1 MSLATRCPACSTT
14 FKVVQ
19 DQLKISEGWVRCG
32 HCQEVFNA
40 LHSLFDLHP
49 PVPEQPPETPLRQRP
64 APFTDVDLTEPT
76 VVMSASPVA
85 AAGPEDIPLTTGAP
99 PQTEVTWDFASAR
112 PIPTEEPLPVPE
124 VTVEDEAETL
134 TPPLQF
140 AGIAQEPPAQGAFVT
155 TDEPL
160 AAPTAV
166 AATAA
171 ATLPENARY
180 EDTSPSMFAEQ
191 DGQAT
196 SEGDVPAAQT
206 KRRRSKRR
214 ERSRA
219 EAATPRNSTLKD
231 PDDPRTR
238 RRKRRRKPE
247 FMRSVERAA
256 HWERPGVR
264 AVLGTA
270 TAALSLLLMLQVMV
284 HWRDELSAK
293 WPFTAPALQA
303 SCQLLGCK
311 ISPPRALERIVLDQS
326 QMTRTAYADTL
337 RFTADLHNTASHSV
351 RLPALELLFS
361 DSNGQTLVRK
371 VILPEELKTA
381 PTAIG
386 PDGVW
391 RVDTLLKVGSLKV
404 AGFSTELFYP

>member
-64 APFTDVDLTEPT
+64 APFTDVDLTEP
-76 VVMSASPVA
+76 SPTMAVTSYA
-85 AAGPEDIPLTTGAP
+85 PPDPEGATLTTGAP
-99 PQTEVTWDFASAR
+99 PQTEVTWDFESAR
-112 PIPTEEPLPVPE
+112 PIPTDEPLPVPE
-124 VTVEDEAETL
+124 VTVEDESETL

-140 AGIAQEPPAQGAFVT
+140 AGIAQEAPVQASDALHDEALKPPT
-155 TDEPL
+155 M
-160 AAPTAV
+160 
-166 AATAA
+166 AA
-171 ATLPENARY
+171 AAQAEDARY
-180 EDTSPSMFAEQ
+180 EDTAPSVFAEQ
-191 DGQAT
+191 DAT
-196 SEGDVPAAQT
+196 NAVHDDDAVTPAP
-206 KRRRSKRR
+206 KRRRTKRR

-219 EAATPRNSTLKD
+219 DGATPRHSTLKE
-231 PDDPRTR
+231 PDETHTR

-264 AVLGTA
+264 AVLGAA
-270 TAALSLLLMLQVMV
+270 TASLSLLLLLQIMV
-284 HWRDELSAK
+284 HWRDDLSAR
-293 WPFTAPALQA
+293 WPITASALQL
-303 SCQLLGCK
+303 SCEVLGCK
-311 ISPPRALERIVLDQS
+311 ISAPRALDRIVLDQS
-326 QMTRTAYADTL
+326 QLTRTPYPDTL
-337 RFTADLHNTASHSV
+337 RFTADLHNIARHAV
-351 RLPALELLFS
+351 RPPALELLIS
-361 DSNGQTLVRK
+361 DSQGQTLVRR
-371 VILPEELKTA
+371 VILPEELQPIPA
-381 PTAIG
+381 AIE

>member
-49 PVPEQPPETPLRQRP
+49 PVPEQPPETPLRQR
-64 APFTDVDLTEPT
+64 ATPFTDVDLAEPSVAVANT
-76 VVMSASPVA
+76 SDTDPMQA
-85 AAGPEDIPLTTGAP
+85 AAPLTTGAS
-99 PQTEVTWDFASAR
+99 PQTEVTWDFDNAR
-112 PIPTEEPLPVPE
+112 PIPTDEPLPVPE
-124 VTVEDEAETL
+124 VTIEEEAETL
-134 TPPLQF
+134 TPPLHL
-140 AGIAQEPPAQGAFVT
+140 AGISQEAPALAEGIIS
-155 TDEPL
+155 DEPRTATAQAPL
-160 AAPTAV
+160 APTDG
-166 AATAA
+166 ATYA
-171 ATLPENARY
+171 
-180 EDTSPSMFAEQ
+180 DTSPSVFAEQ
-191 DGQAT
+191 DAHAPLEDGAAAN
-196 SEGDVPAAQT
+196 VP

-219 EAATPRNSTLKD
+219 DGQEPRNSTLKD
-231 PDDPRTR
+231 PSDPRAR

-256 HWERPGVR
+256 HWQRPGVR
-264 AVLGTA
+264 AVLGAA
-270 TAALSLLLMLQVMV
+270 TAALSLLLLLQVMV
-284 HWRDELSAK
+284 HWRDDLSAK
-293 WPFTAPALQA
+293 WPVTSPTLQA
-303 SCQLLGCK
+303 ACQVLGCK

-326 QMTRTAYADTL
+326 QLTRTAYPETL
-337 RFTADLHNTASHSV
+337 RFTADLHNTASHAV

-361 DSNGQTLVRK
+361 DGNGQTLVRK
-371 VILPEELKTA
+371 VILPEELKPVPA
-381 PTAIG
+381 AIG

-391 RVDTLLKVGSLKV
+391 HVDTLLKVGSLKV

>member
-64 APFTDVDLTEPT
+64 SPFTDVDLAEPSIA
-76 VVMSASPVA
+76 VSAPAMAEPAPQDVA
-85 AAGPEDIPLTTGAP
+85 LTTGAP
-99 PQTEVTWDFASAR
+99 PQTEVTWDFESAR
-112 PIPTEEPLPVPE
+112 PIPTDEPLPVPE
-124 VTVEDEAETL
+124 VTVEDEADTL

-140 AGIAQEPPAQGAFVT
+140 AGIPQEAPAPPALAVASEEPPHARAPAPA
-155 TDEPL
+155 EPPQ
-160 AAPTAV
+160 ASSYVDTAPSV
-166 AATAA
+166 
-171 ATLPENARY
+171 
-180 EDTSPSMFAEQ
+180 FAEQ
-191 DGQAT
+191 DANAPQA
-196 SEGDVPAAQT
+196 EEAAEALP

-219 EAATPRNSTLKD
+219 DGAEPRNSTLKD
-231 PDDPRTR
+231 PSDPRSR

-264 AVLGTA
+264 AVLGA
-270 TAALSLLLMLQVMV
+270 ASAALSLLLLLQVML
-284 HWRDELSAK
+284 HWRDDLSAK
-293 WPFTAPALQA
+293 WPITAPVLQA
-303 SCQLLGCK
+303 SCQVLGCK
-311 ISPPRALERIVLDQS
+311 VSPPRALERIVLDQS
-326 QMTRTAYADTL
+326 QLTRTAYPETL
-337 RFTADLHNTASHSV
+337 RFTADLHNTANHAV

-371 VILPEELKTA
+371 VILPEDLKPVPA
-381 PTAIG
+381 AIDA
-386 PDGVW
+386 DGVW
-391 RVDTLLKVGSLKV
+391 HVDTLLKVGSLKV
-404 AGFSTELFYP
+404 ASFSTELFYP

>member
-64 APFTDVDLTEPT
+64 TPFADVDLTEPSLA
-76 VVMSASPVA
+76 VSAPAMAATARQEVA
-85 AAGPEDIPLTTGAP
+85 LTTGAA
-99 PQTEVTWDFASAR
+99 PQSEVTWDFENSR
-112 PIPTEEPLPVPE
+112 PIPTDEPLPVPE
-124 VTVEDEAETL
+124 VTVEDEADTL

-140 AGIAQEPPAQGAFVT
+140 AGIPQEAPASLSLVVSEEPVKPSPPAPAPAEPPEAVSYVDT
-155 TDEPL
+155 
-160 AAPTAV
+160 APSV
-166 AATAA
+166 
-171 ATLPENARY
+171 
-180 EDTSPSMFAEQ
+180 FAEQ
-191 DGQAT
+191 DARAPQD
-196 SEGDVPAAQT
+196 DVTAEALP

-219 EAATPRNSTLKD
+219 DGAEPRNSTLKD
-231 PDDPRTR
+231 PSDPRTR

-256 HWERPGVR
+256 HWQRPGVR
-264 AVLGTA
+264 AVLGA
-270 TAALSLLLMLQVMV
+270 ASAALSLLLLLQVMV
-284 HWRDELSAK
+284 HWRDDLSAK

-303 SCQLLGCK
+303 SCQVLGCK
-311 ISPPRALERIVLDQS
+311 IAPPRALERIVLDQS
-326 QMTRTAYADTL
+326 QLTRTAYPETL
-337 RFTADLHNTASHSV
+337 RFTADLHNTASHAV

-361 DSNGQTLVRK
+361 DGDGQTLVRK
-371 VILPEELKTA
+371 VILPEDLKPV
-381 PTAIG
+381 PTAIEA
-386 PDGVW
+386 DGVW

>member
-64 APFTDVDLTEPT
+64 TPFADVDLAEPALAVT
-76 VVMSASPVA
+76 APAIVA
-85 AAGPEDIPLTTGAP
+85 PAPQEVALTTGAS
-99 PQTEVTWDFASAR
+99 PQSEVTWDFESSR
-112 PIPTEEPLPVPE
+112 PIPTDEPLPVPE

-140 AGIAQEPPAQGAFVT
+140 AGIPHEPPAQGVLVE
-155 TDEPL
+155 DERPKPRVEVL
-160 AAPTAV
+160 ADAG
-166 AATAA
+166 
-171 ATLPENARY
+171 EDARY
-180 EDTSPSMFAEQ
+180 EDTAPSVFAEQ
-191 DGQAT
+191 DAHASVESPLSTDQ
-196 SEGDVPAAQT
+196 P

-214 ERSRA
+214 ERTRA
-219 EAATPRNSTLKD
+219 EGQEPHHSTLKD
-231 PDDPRTR
+231 SSDPRPR

-256 HWERPGVR
+256 HWQRPGVR
-264 AVLGTA
+264 AVLGAA
-270 TAALSLLLMLQVMV
+270 TAALSLLLLLQAMV
-284 HWRDELSAK
+284 HWRDDLSAK
-293 WPFTAPALQA
+293 WPVTAPMLQA
-303 SCQLLGCK
+303 SCQALGCK
-311 ISPPRALERIVLDQS
+311 IAPPRALERIVLDQS
-326 QMTRTAYADTL
+326 QLTRTAYPETL
-337 RFTADLHNTASHSV
+337 RFTADLHNTASHAV

-361 DSNGQTLVRK
+361 DGNGQTLVRK
-371 VILPEELKTA
+371 VILPEDLKPVPA
-381 PTAIG
+381 AIEA
-386 PDGVW
+386 DGVW